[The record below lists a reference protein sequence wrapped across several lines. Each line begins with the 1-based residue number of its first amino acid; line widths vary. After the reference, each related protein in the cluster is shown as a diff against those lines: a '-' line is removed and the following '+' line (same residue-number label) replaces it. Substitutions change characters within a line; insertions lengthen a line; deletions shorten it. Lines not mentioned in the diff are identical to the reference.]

1 MPGEYFEFGPFLLD
15 ESART
20 LTRDGLA
27 VGVGQRGMA
36 LLIELLRAKNRP
48 VSKAALMD
56 AAWPGLAVEE
66 SNLSVQIAALRKLL
80 GPTPTGGEWIR
91 TIARVGYQ
99 LVSSGGAEEPRTR
112 LGNAGAAHIARPSV
126 AMLPFTNI
134 SGDRQQDYI
143 ADGITEDIITALAR
157 FRWFSVVALK
167 SGYGQRLGAADA
179 RQIAS
184 ELGVRYLL
192 QGSLRSSDQ
201 RMRIS
206 AQLIEAATG
215 VHIWAER
222 YDLELTEVF
231 AIQDDI
237 AERVAGAIEPEL
249 LKTEAALAA
258 SRHTGNMTA
267 WDLVRQGTW
276 RFHQVTRPTHFQA
289 RELFRQ
295 ASRLDPQ
302 LPEAHIWLARANAGL
317 LAYGWSDD
325 AAADREEG
333 FRAAF
338 AAIHL
343 DDKNPYSHYGLAIIS
358 VYGGELEQ
366 AVRAAQKAVELSPSF
381 ALGHLVLGMAR
392 LFSGSAAEAMAPL
405 ERGLQLNAFDPQ
417 NFVWFNL
424 LALARLFSGN
434 CEGALDAAEK
444 AVTVRPEWRPAL
456 ETLACCLIELD
467 RHEEAQR
474 CIEQS
479 TPPGMP
485 AGDALEPLRQR
496 NRHWAERI
504 EATLRKA
511 ARQGETPP
519 T

>member
-1 MPGEYFEFGPFLLD
+1 MLVEHFEFGPFVLD
-15 ESART
+15 AAAGT

-27 VGVGQRGMA
+27 VAVGNRGMA
-36 LLIELLRAKNRP
+36 LLIELLRAKHQP

-80 GPTPTGGEWIR
+80 GPTPTGGDWIR
-91 TIARVGYQ
+91 TIPRVGYR
-99 LVSSGGAEEPRTR
+99 LVSSGHEEPRTILHGVR
-112 LGNAGAAHIARPSV
+112 TDRIARPSI
-126 AMLPFTNI
+126 AMLPVTNY
-134 SGDRQQDYI
+134 SGDREQDYI
-143 ADGITEDIITALAR
+143 AAGITEDIITALAR
-157 FRWFSVVALK
+157 FRWFSVVAVK
-167 SGYGQRLGAADA
+167 SGFAQRLNPVEA

-192 QGSLRSSDQ
+192 QGSLRRSGQ

-206 AQLIEAATG
+206 AQLIEAETG

-295 ASRLDPQ
+295 ACRLDPQ
-302 LPEAHIWLARANAGL
+302 LPEAHIWLARVNAGI
-317 LAYGWSDD
+317 LAYSWSENTG
-325 AAADREEG
+325 ADREEG
-333 FRAAF
+333 FKAAF
-338 AAIHL
+338 AGIHL
-343 DDKNPYSHYGLAIIS
+343 DDKNPYSQYGLAIIS

-366 AVRAAQKAVELSPSF
+366 AIRAAQKVVELSQSF

-392 LFSGSAAEAMAPL
+392 LFSGAAAEAMAPL

-424 LALARLFSGN
+424 LALARLFAGN
-434 CEGALDAAEK
+434 CESALDAAER
-444 AVTVRPEWRPAL
+444 AVTVRPEWRPSL

-467 RHEEAQR
+467 RNEEAQH
-474 CIEQS
+474 CIEQLAQLS
-479 TPPGMP
+479 RPP
-485 AGDALEPLRQR
+485 GDALAPLWQR
-496 NRHWAERI
+496 NPQWAGRI
-504 EATLRKA
+504 EAMLRNDM
-511 ARQGETPP
+511 RHR
-519 T
+519 